1 MDKNEVHKA
10 ALATTSHTEGASQP
24 PYELVTAISLTVNAR
39 GRACLIHDGLFE
51 ATPVWVKYLTS
62 KRKIQLVYDN
72 GTSRTFDYIMNDKMH
87 KELLNISKLFLIRTD
102 KGKPIEAF
110 DTTLLKE

>member
-1 MDKNEVHKA
+1 MDKNEVHTA
-10 ALATTSHTEGASQP
+10 AVATTTKGAESA
-24 PYELVTAISLTVNAR
+24 YEYVTAITLTVNAR

-51 ATPVWVKYLTS
+51 ATPVWVKYLVS

-72 GTSRTFDYIMNDKMH
+72 GTSRIFDYIMNDKMH